1 MDDQEENKSWDTLY
15 EKYPDM
21 FSNRHKSPMESCM
34 SWGCEIGM
42 GWYDILSSLC
52 WMISQHEENI
62 AWQKEYKEK
71 QDAQIQKDFGI
82 KIEEDNEYFPVKFDQ
97 IKEKFG
103 GLRVYYS
110 GGDSYV
116 GGLVGMASTM
126 SYQICEI
133 CGERG
138 QPNKG
143 GWIVTLCD
151 KCRQNTK

>member
-1 MDDQEENKSWDTLY
+1 MDNEEIESWDTLY

-21 FSNRHKSPMESCM
+21 FSNRHKSPRESCM
-34 SWGCEIGM
+34 SWGCECSI

-62 AWQKEYKEK
+62 VWNTEFKQKTEPDYKS
-71 QDAQIQKDFGI
+71 D
-82 KIEEDNEYFPVKFDQ
+82 YVPVKFDQ

-110 GGDSYV
+110 GGDGYV
-116 GGLVGMASTM
+116 GGLVGMASAM
-126 SYQICEI
+126 SYKICEA

-138 QPNKG
+138 SPNKG

-151 KCRQNTK
+151 GCRNKPYDQTTNNNTGV

>member
-1 MDDQEENKSWDTLY
+1 
-15 EKYPDM
+15 
-21 FSNRHKSPMESCM
+21 M
-34 SWGCEIGM
+34 SWGCECSI

-62 AWQKEYKEK
+62 VWNTEFKQKTEPDYKS
-71 QDAQIQKDFGI
+71 D
-82 KIEEDNEYFPVKFDQ
+82 YVPVKFDQ

-110 GGDSYV
+110 GGDGYV
-116 GGLVGMASTM
+116 GGLVGMASAM
-126 SYQICEI
+126 SYKICEI

-138 QPNKG
+138 KPNKG

-151 KCRQNTK
+151 KCRDKRCVRRTVCENNDRTIEEFRCVLK

>member
-1 MDDQEENKSWDTLY
+1 MGKNVETWDALY

-21 FSNRHKSPMESCM
+21 FSNRHKTPMQSCM
-34 SWGCEIGM
+34 SFGIECGI

-62 AWQKEYKEK
+62 VWSTEFKQKTDPDYKS
-71 QDAQIQKDFGI
+71 D
-82 KIEEDNEYFPVKFDQ
+82 YVPVKFDQ
-97 IKEKFG
+97 VKEKFG

-110 GGDSYV
+110 GGDGYV
-116 GGLVGMASTM
+116 GGLVGMASAM
-126 SYQICEI
+126 SYKICEA

-138 QPNKG
+138 SPNKS

-151 KCRQNTK
+151 GCRKRTYENIQEENN

>member
-34 SWGCEIGM
+34 SWGCECSL

-62 AWQKEYKEK
+62 VWQTEYEQKSDPEYKSNYVP
-71 QDAQIQKDFGI
+71 F
-82 KIEEDNEYFPVKFDQ
+82 KFDQ
-97 IKEKFG
+97 VKEKFG

-110 GGDSYV
+110 GGDSYIS
-116 GGLVGMASTM
+116 GLVGMASTM
-126 SYQICEI
+126 SYKICEI

>member
-1 MDDQEENKSWDTLY
+1 MGKNVETWDALY

-21 FSNRHKSPMESCM
+21 FSNRHKTPMQSCM
-34 SWGCEIGM
+34 SFGIECGI

-62 AWQKEYKEK
+62 VWNTEFKQKTDPDYKS
-71 QDAQIQKDFGI
+71 D
-82 KIEEDNEYFPVKFDQ
+82 YVPVKFDQ
-97 IKEKFG
+97 VKEKFG

-110 GGDSYV
+110 GGDGYV
-116 GGLVGMASTM
+116 GGLVGMASAM
-126 SYQICEI
+126 SYKICEA

-138 QPNKG
+138 SPNKS

-151 KCRQNTK
+151 GCRKRTYENIQEENN

>member
-1 MDDQEENKSWDTLY
+1 MDDKEENKSWDTLY
-15 EKYPDM
+15 NEYPDI

-82 KIEEDNEYFPVKFDQ
+82 TIEEDNEYFPVKFDQ
-97 IKEKFG
+97 VKEKFG
-103 GLRVYYS
+103 GLRIYYS

-126 SYQICEI
+126 SYKICEI